1 MMTKWDT
8 IQADVADAYRHL
20 DDVDELENEETEEEY
35 FGVEIISLDELSDTE
50 LEEMEI
56 ITKRYRTR
64 RNGDNVIM
72 EILFDEYGFMLD
84 SYAGYISLPWSTLII
99 GGLIAGVVFI
109 YRKFYR

>member
-35 FGVEIISLDELSDTE
+35 FGIEIISLDELSDTE

-56 ITKRYRTR
+56 
-64 RNGDNVIM
+64 M
-72 EILFDEYGFMLD
+72 
-84 SYAGYISLPWSTLII
+84 
-99 GGLIAGVVFI
+99 
-109 YRKFYR
+109 